1 MFNIK
6 VIIAVSAL
14 LIGGCAGSLPKEAGK
29 DLPDEKSTEA
39 KATEL
44 KITPVDKDVKTRIDP
59 DVLYMLV
66 TAEIAGQREQY
77 DVALEGYLEAAK
89 RVNNSQIAERA
100 AKIALFLKDTE
111 KTQEAVS
118 LWLSQEPENL
128 AARKIAVLSA
138 LRNGDT
144 EESIEGLNFILK
156 KDPAGFEATLFE
168 LIKVLG
174 KEGKGDFL
182 MEVFDQ
188 VSETNKTTASI
199 FFAKAFLAMHLKNN
213 ALAQENI
220 DQALVLQ
227 PEWTKALLLQVQLA
241 VLNNDLEKA
250 KTILLQAVEKEPENK
265 QLNSMLAKLYIKT
278 ADYEEAAKVYENMAE
293 HDPKNT
299 EAEFSLALVY
309 LQLNQDDDAKELFEK
324 LAENRRWQAQSSL
337 YMGRIEA
344 KQKNIDK
351 ALIWFD
357 RVTKGPLALEAGISS
372 ISLLM
377 SEKRFDEAAT
387 RLAMLRDEFPKQDLR
402 LVLLESEI
410 YNKQKQYQQ
419 AFDLLTKALLEQP
432 EQKDL
437 LYTRALV
444 AERLDMLDVTE
455 ADLKYILEKH
465 PDDTNTLNALGYTL
479 IDRTER
485 YDEAAIY
492 LQKAID
498 AQPDAPIIQDSYG
511 WLLYK
516 QGNLKQ
522 ALEYLSRAY
531 EKFPGEEIAA
541 HLIAVYW
548 GLGEKDKA
556 IDLFEKVIKESPEN
570 EYLLDVQQRF
580 PGLSQKE

>member
-1 MFNIK
+1 M
-6 VIIAVSAL
+6 L
-14 LIGGCAGSLPKEAGK
+14 LLGGCAGSLPKVVDK
-29 DLPDEKSTEA
+29 DVPDEKSTEA
-39 KATEL
+39 KVTEL
-44 KITPVDKDVKTRIDP
+44 KITPVDKEVKTRIDP

-100 AKIALFLKDTE
+100 AKIALFLKDKE

-118 LWLSQEPENL
+118 LWLSQEPNNL

-144 EESIEGLNFILK
+144 EESVEGLNFILK

-188 VSETNKTTASI
+188 VSETNQTTASI

-213 ALAQENI
+213 VLAQENV

-241 VLNNDLEKA
+241 VLSNDLEKA

-278 ADYEEAAKVYENMAE
+278 TEYEEAAKVYENMVE

-309 LQLNQDDDAKELFEK
+309 LQLSQDDEAKELFEK
-324 LAENRRWQAQSSL
+324 LAEKRRWQAQASL

-344 KQKNIDK
+344 KQKNVDK
-351 ALIWFD
+351 ALVWFD

-377 SEKRFDEAAT
+377 SEKRYDKAAT
-387 RLAMLRDEFPKQDLR
+387 RLAELKDEFPKQELR

-432 EQKDL
+432 DQKDL
-437 LYTRALV
+437 LYTRALI

-516 QGNLKQ
+516 QGNLTK

-556 IDLFEKVIKESPEN
+556 VDLFEQAIKESPEN
-570 EYLLDVQQRF
+570 EYLLEIQQLY
-580 PGLSQKE
+580 PELLQ